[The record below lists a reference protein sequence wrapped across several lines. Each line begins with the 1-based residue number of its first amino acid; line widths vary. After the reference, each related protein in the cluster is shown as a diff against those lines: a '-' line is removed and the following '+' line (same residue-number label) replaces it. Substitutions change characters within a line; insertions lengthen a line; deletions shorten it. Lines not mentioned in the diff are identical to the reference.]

1 MKKLR
6 IDKGFSIH
14 KSMFLMSMVID
25 ILDKSAT
32 TNNSFSSRFCHRKS
46 VIRQTIDISYCTQKN
61 KNIGLYIIVYWGLDA
76 IINNSFSSRFVTENL
91 L

>member
-25 ILDKSAT
+25 ILDESAIT
-32 TNNSFSSRFCHRKS
+32 
-46 VIRQTIDISYCTQKN
+46 
-61 KNIGLYIIVYWGLDA
+61 
-76 IINNSFSSRFVTENL
+76 NNSFSSRFVTENL